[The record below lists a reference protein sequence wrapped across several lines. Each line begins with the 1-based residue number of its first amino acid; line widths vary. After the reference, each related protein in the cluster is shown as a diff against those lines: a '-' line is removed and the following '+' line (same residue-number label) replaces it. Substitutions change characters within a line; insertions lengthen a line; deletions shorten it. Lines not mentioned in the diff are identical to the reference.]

1 MRDRDARAARA
12 TDITAGQQPACRQRC
27 AAKPLLILN
36 LPAWHWLARACPSS
50 HRQLQ
55 PQIGVRTLPTKLG
68 RRCHQAISSR
78 TAWHGVAWN
87 LRVVYRPPLPG
98 KARCGWR
105 SIIRCCRLPI
115 ADCPTTLFPRQKTER
130 AWPGLP
136 GFGWMALPG
145 LISLPLA
152 WTCQIRLDTDDT
164 RERGEA
170 VVLRSIPGLSVVS
183 GRYRRQ
189 ALRRRRAILARMCHA
204 VDAASSSLHQR
215 RSFPLE
221 EPWVEPAGLPFHV
234 HRPAARVL
242 VLKVQHPSRVK
253 LFKHFTAC

>member
-27 AAKPLLILN
+27 AAKPLLILI

-87 LRVVYRPPLPG
+87 LRVVYRPPLPD

-105 SIIRCCRLPI
+105 SIIRYCRLPI

-130 AWPGLP
+130 AGLVCLALGRWRCLASSRSLWPGHANS
-136 GFGWMALPG
+136 AL
-145 LISLPLA
+145 
-152 WTCQIRLDTDDT
+152 
-164 RERGEA
+164 
-170 VVLRSIPGLSVVS
+170 IPM
-183 GRYRRQ
+183 
-189 ALRRRRAILARMCHA
+189 I
-204 VDAASSSLHQR
+204 QR
-215 RSFPLE
+215 N
-221 EPWVEPAGLPFHV
+221 
-234 HRPAARVL
+234 
-242 VLKVQHPSRVK
+242 
-253 LFKHFTAC
+253 T